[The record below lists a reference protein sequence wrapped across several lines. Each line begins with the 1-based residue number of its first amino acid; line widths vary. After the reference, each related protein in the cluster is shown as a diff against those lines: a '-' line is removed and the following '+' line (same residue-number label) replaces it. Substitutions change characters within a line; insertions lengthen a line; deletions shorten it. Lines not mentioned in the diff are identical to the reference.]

1 VLAVP
6 GSKTST
12 PKRCDPA
19 YAAASA
25 RFFTT
30 ERVRV
35 GGAILNET
43 SGALGP
49 GRRGPPA
56 LDPLGEQVVR
66 ALLEHHGVVDAGVLA
81 GAVVAAQQAPA
92 RQRAQRARSTLEVR
106 RCA

>member
-1 VLAVP
+1 MRVLAVP

-43 SGALGP
+43 VAP
-49 GRRGPPA
+49 
-56 LDPLGEQVVR
+56 R
-66 ALLEHHGVVDAGVLA
+66 ARADV
-81 GAVVAAQQAPA
+81 A
-92 RQRAQRARSTLEVR
+92 RQRWIRLASR
-106 RCA
+106 